1 MSNLNRKLYKLDLYD
16 FSNKLETT
24 MDYIDYMTER
34 CMSIF
39 KWNNLPDTIPQDV
52 LELYLQGNGNCFF
65 TKVNDKYY
73 VFTGGLGGEPD
84 YNYRPTLYTV
94 ANPALN
100 YNESLKIGIDGV
112 LIKNDTLLKGLLPLH
127 KRYATILA
135 NNEISLKIADIN
147 LRITSLISSTDD
159 NTTKSAEKYLK
170 DIEDGKLGIIADDGF
185 VDSIKAQPLAVN
197 ERILT
202 ALIEYQQY
210 VKSSWFNELGLNS
223 NFNGMKKEAISDS
236 EQAMNEDVLKPL
248 IDTMLECR
256 QKACEEINAMFD
268 LNISVEL
275 NSSWEDNQ
283 EELELEH
290 DVLEA
295 EAEADNE
302 ETENTEDNEVI
313 ETNKVESEDN
323 EDDREQID

>member
-65 TKVNDKYY
+65 TKVNDEYY

-135 NNEISLKIADIN
+135 NNEISLRIADIN

-268 LNISVEL
+268 LNISVSL

-295 EAEADNE
+295 EADNE
-302 ETENTEDNEVI
+302 ETENTEDSEVT
-313 ETNKVESEDN
+313 ETDNVESEDK
-323 EDDREQID
+323 EDEREQID

>member
-1 MSNLNRKLYKLDLYD
+1 M
-16 FSNKLETT
+16 
-24 MDYIDYMTER
+24 
-34 CMSIF
+34 
-39 KWNNLPDTIPQDV
+39 
-52 LELYLQGNGNCFF
+52 
-65 TKVNDKYY
+65 
-73 VFTGGLGGEPD
+73 
-84 YNYRPTLYTV
+84 
-94 ANPALN
+94 
-100 YNESLKIGIDGV
+100 
-112 LIKNDTLLKGLLPLH
+112 
-127 KRYATILA
+127 
-135 NNEISLKIADIN
+135 
-147 LRITSLISSTDD
+147 SSTDD

-268 LNISVEL
+268 LNISVSL

-295 EAEADNE
+295 EADNE

-313 ETNKVESEDN
+313 ETDNIESEDN
-323 EDDREQID
+323 EDDREQIV

>member
-147 LRITSLISSTDD
+147 IRITSLISSTDD

-268 LNISVEL
+268 LNISVSL

-290 DVLEA
+290 DVLD
-295 EAEADNE
+295 AEADNE

-313 ETNKVESEDN
+313 ETDNVESEDN

>member
-39 KWNNLPDTIPQDV
+39 KWENLPDTIPQDV

-135 NNEISLKIADIN
+135 NNEISLRIADIN

-256 QKACEEINAMFD
+256 QKACEEINVMFD
-268 LNISVEL
+268 LNISVSL

-295 EAEADNE
+295 EADNE

-313 ETNKVESEDN
+313 ETDNIESEDN
-323 EDDREQID
+323 EDDREQIN

>member
-135 NNEISLKIADIN
+135 NNEISLRIADIN

-185 VDSIKAQPLAVN
+185 VESIKAQPLAVN

-202 ALIEYQQY
+202 ALTEYQQY

-223 NFNGMKKEAISDS
+223 NFNGMKKEAISES

-256 QKACEEINAMFD
+256 QKACEEINAMYG

-275 NSSWEDNQ
+275 NSSWKDN
-283 EELELEH
+283 ETELELEH
-290 DVLEA
+290 DVLES
-295 EAEADNE
+295 EADS
-302 ETENTEDNEVI
+302 TESDNTEDNELAETDI
-313 ETNKVESEDN
+313 EESEVN
-323 EDDREQID
+323 EDGREQTD

>member
-16 FSNKLETT
+16 FKNKLETT
-24 MDYIDYMTER
+24 CDYIDYMTTR
-34 CMSIF
+34 CMSMF
-39 KWNNLPDTIPQDV
+39 KWENLPETIPQDV

-65 TKVNDKYY
+65 TKVNDDFY

-100 YNESLKIGIDGV
+100 YNASLKIGEDGI
-112 LIKNDTLLKGLLPLH
+112 LIKNDPLIKGLLPLH

-135 NNEISLKIADIN
+135 NNEISLHIADIN
-147 LRITSLISSTDD
+147 LRIAFLLSSTDD

-185 VDSIKAQPLAVN
+185 VESIKAQPLATN

-256 QKACEEINAMFD
+256 QKACEDINAMFD
-268 LNISVEL
+268 LNISVSL
-275 NSSWEDNQ
+275 DSSWKDNQ

-290 DVLEA
+290 DILES
-295 EAEADNE
+295 EADNE
-302 ETENTEDNEVI
+302 ETETIDDNEVI
-313 ETNKVESEDN
+313 ETDKVESEDN
-323 EDDREQID
+323 EDVREQIN

>member
-1 MSNLNRKLYKLDLYD
+1 MSNLNRKLYKMDLYD
-16 FSNKLETT
+16 FSNKQETAC
-24 MDYIDYMTER
+24 DYIDYMTTR

-65 TKVNDKYY
+65 TQVEDKYY
-73 VFTGGLGGEPD
+73 AFTGGLGGEPD

-94 ANPALN
+94 SNPALN
-100 YNESLKIGIDGV
+100 YNASLKIGVDGV
-112 LIKNDTLLKGLLPLH
+112 LIKNDTLIKGLLPLH

-147 LRITSLISSTDD
+147 LRIAFLLSSTDD

-185 VDSIKAQPLAVN
+185 VESIKAQPLAEN

-202 ALIEYQQY
+202 ALTEYQQY

-223 NFNGMKKEAISDS
+223 NFNGMKKEAISES

-256 QKACEEINAMFD
+256 QKACEEINAMYG

-275 NSSWEDNQ
+275 NSSWKDNE

-290 DVLEA
+290 DVLES
-295 EAEADNE
+295 EADN
-302 ETENTEDNEVI
+302 NTEENEVTETDNE
-313 ETNKVESEDN
+313 ESEVN
-323 EDDREQID
+323 EDDREQTD

>member
-100 YNESLKIGIDGV
+100 YNESLKIGVDGV

-135 NNEISLKIADIN
+135 NNEISLRIADIN

-268 LNISVEL
+268 LNISVSL

-295 EAEADNE
+295 EADNE
-302 ETENTEDNEVI
+302 ETENTEDSEVT
-313 ETNKVESEDN
+313 ETDNIESEDN

>member
-147 LRITSLISSTDD
+147 IRITSLISSTAD

-268 LNISVEL
+268 LNISVSL

-295 EAEADNE
+295 EADNE
-302 ETENTEDNEVI
+302 ETENIEDNEVI
-313 ETNKVESEDN
+313 ETDNVESEDN